1 MFPISTM
8 TNARILVIDDEKSIR
23 VTLKKILERENFE
36 VDTARDFQSV
46 KSVLNVENPNF
57 DLLLVDLV
65 LPKTNGIDIVKY
77 FNEKYDFDIPVIFLT
92 GEPNLDS
99 AINALRLGAYDYI
112 EKPIQKAKLLEVIDF
127 ALKRKKS
134 VESIQDKRMAHKM
147 EQKMKGLEKNL
158 QSGIINNFT
167 AKVEAL
173 REKIDSIKKE
183 KSGKVPDA
191 FSNDI
196 AELDKLVNDLEL
208 EIKKSNHL
216 GKFIRDFS
224 KKK

>member
-1 MFPISTM
+1 MIQIS
-8 TNARILVIDDEKSIR
+8 NKIPKLLVIDDEKSIR
-23 VTLKKILERENFE
+23 VTLKKILERENFSVE
-36 VDTARDFQSV
+36 TARDFQSV
-46 KSVLNVENPNF
+46 KTILNAENPNF

-65 LPKTNGIDIVKY
+65 LPKTNGIDIVKH

-112 EKPIQKAKLLEVIDF
+112 EKPIQKPKLLEVIEY

-134 VESIQDKRMAHKM
+134 EETIQDKRMAYKM
-147 EQKMKGLEKNL
+147 EQKMKGLEKGL
-158 QSGIINNFT
+158 QSGIISSFT
-167 AKVEAL
+167 VKVDAI
-173 REKIDSIKKE
+173 REKIDYLKK
-183 KSGKVPDA
+183 GKAGKIPDPIT
-191 FSNDI
+191 NEI
-196 AELDKLVNDLEL
+196 AELDKLVHDLEL

-216 GKFIRDFS
+216 GKFIRDFT

>member
-1 MFPISTM
+1 MIQISNKT
-8 TNARILVIDDEKSIR
+8 TRILVIDDEKSIR
-23 VTLKKILERENFE
+23 VTLQKILERENFE
-36 VDTARDFQSV
+36 VETARDFQSV
-46 KSVLNVENPNF
+46 KTILDAENPNF

-112 EKPIQKAKLLEVIDF
+112 EKPIQKPKLLEVIEY
-127 ALKRKKS
+127 ALKRKMS
-134 VESIQDKRMAHKM
+134 EDSIQDKRMAHKM
-147 EQKMKGLEKNL
+147 EQKMKGLEKGL
-158 QSGIINNFT
+158 QSGIISSFT
-167 AKVEAL
+167 VKVDAI
-173 REKIDSIKKE
+173 REKIDYLKKGKAGKIPDPIIKE
-183 KSGKVPDA
+183 
-191 FSNDI
+191 I
-196 AELDKLVNDLEL
+196 TELDKLVNDLEL

-216 GKFIRDFS
+216 GKFIRDFT

>member
-1 MFPISTM
+1 VIYISKA
-8 TNARILVIDDEKSIR
+8 NPSRILVIDDEKAIR
-23 VTLKKILERENFE
+23 VTLKKILEREDFIVE
-36 VDTARDFQSV
+36 TARDFQSV
-46 KSVLNVENPNF
+46 KSILNAENPNF

-65 LPKTNGIDIVKY
+65 LPKTNGIDIVKH

-112 EKPIQKAKLLEVIDF
+112 EKPIQKPQLLEVIQY

-134 VESIQDKRMAHKM
+134 EESIQDKRMANKM
-147 EQKMKGLEKNL
+147 EQKLKGLEKNL

-167 AKVEAL
+167 VTVDAL
-173 REKIDSIKKE
+173 RDKINSMKK
-183 KSGKVPDA
+183 GKIPA
-191 FSNDI
+191 SFSDDI
-196 AELDKLVNDLEL
+196 AELDKLVNDIEL

-216 GKFIRDFS
+216 GKFIRDFT

>member
-1 MFPISTM
+1 
-8 TNARILVIDDEKSIR
+8 LQ
-23 VTLKKILERENFE
+23 KILERENYIVE
-36 VDTARDFQSV
+36 TARDFQSV
-46 KSVLNVENPNF
+46 KTILDAQNPNF

-112 EKPIQKAKLLEVIDF
+112 EKPIQKTHLLEVIQY

-134 VESIQDKRMAHKM
+134 EESIQDKRMENKM
-147 EQKMKGLEKNL
+147 EQKLQGLEKNL
-158 QSGIINNFT
+158 QSGIIHNFT
-167 AKVEAL
+167 IKVNAL
-173 REKIDSIKKE
+173 REKIDYLKKG
-183 KSGKVPDA
+183 KAGKVPEN
-191 FSNDI
+191 FIGEFN
-196 AELDKLVNDLEL
+196 ELEKLINDLEL

-216 GKFIRDFS
+216 GKFIQDFT
-224 KKK
+224 KKNNATQYS

>member
-1 MFPISTM
+1 MIQIST

-23 VTLKKILERENFE
+23 VTLKKILERENFTVE
-36 VDTARDFQSV
+36 TARDFQNV
-46 KSVLNVENPNF
+46 KSILNAENPNF

-65 LPKTNGIDIVKY
+65 LPKTNGIDIVKH

-112 EKPIQKAKLLEVIDF
+112 EKPIQKTKLLEVIQY

-134 VESIQDKRMAHKM
+134 EETIQDKRMAVKM
-147 EQKMKGLEKNL
+147 DQKLKGLEKNL
-158 QSGIINNFT
+158 QSGIITSFT
-167 AKVEAL
+167 VKVDAL
-173 REKIDSIKKE
+173 RDKIDYIKKG
-183 KSGKVPDA
+183 KAGKVP
-191 FSNDI
+191 SNLSAEI
-196 AELDKLVNDLEL
+196 AVLDKLINDLEL

-216 GKFIRDFS
+216 GKFIRDIS

>member
-1 MFPISTM
+1 VLSISDK

-23 VTLKKILERENFE
+23 VTLKKILEREHFE

-134 VESIQDKRMAHKM
+134 VETIQDKRMASKM

-158 QSGIINNFT
+158 QSGIIDSFT
-167 AKVEAL
+167 VKVESI
-173 REKIDSIKKE
+173 RNKIDSINKGEYGKIPDNLMKE
-183 KSGKVPDA
+183 
-191 FSNDI
+191 I

-216 GKFIRDFS
+216 GKIIRDFT

>member
-1 MFPISTM
+1 MIYISKA
-8 TNARILVIDDEKSIR
+8 NPSRILVIDDEKAIR
-23 VTLKKILERENFE
+23 VTLKKILEREDFIVE
-36 VDTARDFQSV
+36 TARDFQSV
-46 KSVLNVENPNF
+46 KSILNAENPNF

-65 LPKTNGIDIVKY
+65 LPKTNGIDIVKH

-112 EKPIQKAKLLEVIDF
+112 EKPIQKPQLLEVIQY

-134 VESIQDKRMAHKM
+134 EESIQDKRMANKM
-147 EQKMKGLEKNL
+147 EQKLKGLEKNL

-167 AKVEAL
+167 VTVDAL
-173 REKIDSIKKE
+173 RDKINSMKK
-183 KSGKVPDA
+183 GKIPA
-191 FSNDI
+191 SFSDDI
-196 AELDKLVNDLEL
+196 AELDKLVNDIEL

-216 GKFIRDFS
+216 GKFIRDFT

>member
-1 MFPISTM
+1 MLPISTK

-46 KSVLNVENPNF
+46 KSVLNAENPNF

-112 EKPIQKAKLLEVIDF
+112 EKPIQKTQLLEVIEF

-134 VESIQDKRMAHKM
+134 VDSIQDKRMAHKM

-158 QSGIINNFT
+158 QSGIIDNFMV
-167 AKVEAL
+167 KVEAL
-173 REKIDSIKKE
+173 RNKIDSMKK
-183 KSGKVPDA
+183 GKTGKIPDS
-191 FSNDI
+191 FSNDM

>member
-1 MFPISTM
+1 VLQISDK
-8 TNARILVIDDEKSIR
+8 NARILVIDDEKSIR
-23 VTLKKILERENFE
+23 VTLKKILERENFTVE
-36 VDTARDFQSV
+36 TARDFQSV
-46 KSVLNVENPNF
+46 KTVLNAENPNF

-77 FNEKYDFDIPVIFLT
+77 FNEKYDLDIPVIFLT

-112 EKPIQKAKLLEVIDF
+112 EKPIQKPQLLEVIEY
-127 ALKRKKS
+127 ALKRKQS
-134 VESIQDKRMAHKM
+134 EENIQDKRMANKM
-147 EQKMKGLEKNL
+147 QQKLKGLEKGL
-158 QSGIINNFT
+158 QSGIISSFAVIVNG
-167 AKVEAL
+167 L
-173 REKIDSIKKE
+173 REKIDYLKK
-183 KSGKVPDA
+183 GKAGTIPTNI
-191 FSNDI
+191 SNEI

-216 GKFIRDFS
+216 GKFIQDFT

>member
-1 MFPISTM
+1 MIQISNKTPK
-8 TNARILVIDDEKSIR
+8 ILVIDDEKSIR
-23 VTLKKILERENFE
+23 VTLKKILEREKFIVE
-36 VDTARDFQSV
+36 TARDFQSV
-46 KSVLNVENPNF
+46 KTILNAENPNF

-65 LPKTNGIDIVKY
+65 LPKTNGIDIVKH

-112 EKPIQKAKLLEVIDF
+112 EKPIQKPKLLEVIEY

-134 VESIQDKRMAHKM
+134 EETIQDKRMAHKM
-147 EQKMKGLEKNL
+147 EQKMKGLEKGL
-158 QSGIINNFT
+158 QSGIISSFT
-167 AKVEAL
+167 VKVDAI
-173 REKIDSIKKE
+173 REKIDYLKKGKAGKLPDSIINE
-183 KSGKVPDA
+183 
-191 FSNDI
+191 I
-196 AELDKLVNDLEL
+196 TELDILVHDLEL

-216 GKFIRDFS
+216 GKFIRDFT

>member
-1 MFPISTM
+1 MSYISNTIK
-8 TNARILVIDDEKSIR
+8 ILVIDDEKSIR
-23 VTLKKILERENFE
+23 ITLKKILERENFIVE
-36 VDTARDFQSV
+36 TARDFQSV
-46 KSVLNVENPNF
+46 KTILDAENPNF

-112 EKPIQKAKLLEVIDF
+112 EKPIQKTHLLEVIQY

-134 VESIQDKRMAHKM
+134 EENIQDKRMADKM
-147 EQKMKGLEKNL
+147 EQKLKGLEKGL
-158 QSGIINNFT
+158 QSGIISNFT
-167 AKVEAL
+167 TIVGTIRDKLDYLKKGKAG
-173 REKIDSIKKE
+173 KI
-183 KSGKVPDA
+183 PDNI
-191 FSNDI
+191 SNEI

-216 GKFIRDFS
+216 GNFIRDFT
-224 KKK
+224 KRK

>member
-1 MFPISTM
+1 
-8 TNARILVIDDEKSIR
+8 LVIDDEKSIR
-23 VTLKKILERENFE
+23 VTLKKILERENYIVE
-36 VDTARDFQSV
+36 TARDFQSV
-46 KSVLNVENPNF
+46 KSILDVQNPNF

-112 EKPIQKAKLLEVIDF
+112 EKPIQKSQLLEVIQY

-134 VESIQDKRMAHKM
+134 EDTILDKRMENKM
-147 EQKMKGLEKNL
+147 EQKLKGLEKNL
-158 QSGIINNFT
+158 QSGIISSFT
-167 AKVEAL
+167 TKVNAL
-173 REKIDSIKKE
+173 REKIDYLKKG
-183 KSGKVPDA
+183 KSGKVPESLIGDL
-191 FSNDI
+191 D
-196 AELDKLVNDLEL
+196 ELDKLINDLEL

-216 GKFIRDFS
+216 GKFIQDFTS
-224 KKK
+224 TR

>member
-1 MFPISTM
+1 VLSISNK

-23 VTLKKILERENFE
+23 VTLKKILEREHFE

-46 KSVLNVENPNF
+46 KSVLNAENPNF

-127 ALKRKKS
+127 ALKRKQS
-134 VESIQDKRMAHKM
+134 VETIQDKRMAHKM

-167 AKVEAL
+167 VKVEAI
-173 REKIDSIKKE
+173 RSKIDSINK
-183 KSGKVPDA
+183 GKHGQIPETLTNE
-191 FSNDI
+191 F

-208 EIKKSNHL
+208 EIRKSNHL
-216 GKFIRDFS
+216 GKFIRDFT

>member
-1 MFPISTM
+1 MIQIST

-23 VTLKKILERENFE
+23 VTLKKILERENFTVE
-36 VDTARDFQSV
+36 TARDFQNV
-46 KSVLNVENPNF
+46 KSVLNAENPNF

-65 LPKTNGIDIVKY
+65 LPKTNGIDIVKH

-112 EKPIQKAKLLEVIDF
+112 EKPIQKTKLLEVIQY

-134 VESIQDKRMAHKM
+134 EETIQDKRMAVKM
-147 EQKMKGLEKNL
+147 DQKLKGLEKNL
-158 QSGIINNFT
+158 QSGIITNFT
-167 AKVEAL
+167 VKVDAL
-173 REKIDSIKKE
+173 REKINYIQKGKA
-183 KSGKVPDA
+183 GKVP
-191 FSNDI
+191 SNLSTEI
-196 AELDKLVNDLEL
+196 AVLDKLVNDLEL

-216 GKFIRDFS
+216 GKFIRDIS